1 MIKARKQSQ
10 VGAHL
15 PVNTFRLLLAA
26 CAVLAL
32 CASTPLSLCAQP
44 SPTEIISHM
53 RVNATRDIDFHAAV
67 FPDTVYAGEP
77 ITYQVAVLLSE
88 DARFRLRRDPE
99 FRPPELRGLL
109 AYQLG
114 RPQRVPGQIYGGRQY
129 EVHVFQRALFAVAP
143 GKLSIPAS
151 SLSYAL
157 SRTPGYYSR
166 EERFAVQAES
176 LSVVVEPLPE
186 EDRPADFTGAVG
198 VLQLGA
204 KLDSTTT
211 RSGDPVVLT
220 VTVSGAGNVKL
231 FPRPDIEIPWASVVS
246 ASDRVRVDSL
256 GSRVRGSREF
266 DYILTPVRSGNL
278 VLPALHYSYFDP
290 DRGVYAVAESAPV
303 ELRVLRGDMADIP
316 ALDEEASLAL
326 REWSGHQAFA
336 PWEATRSVRL
346 ALVTLWLGGI
356 AWMVLT
362 WLFTL
367 KSFGARVVAQRAPG
381 SDSRSYSESDP
392 RDAVRRSRQML
403 LQQMASRLSVPASR
417 LLVRSEAGR
426 ALRYAGVSNA
436 STNEVLMLLDDM
448 ARAGFGSPQEADLA
462 GLENF
467 EPRIA
472 RARQLID
479 EEATNKPIRLLRS
492 ARGWR
497 QLSLAFAVLALGA
510 AGPRSAAEAQPAE
523 PERTATAKANALPG
537 STNIEELVAEAN
549 AAYADRRFQAAS
561 ASFKSAV
568 ASRPN
573 DVDLLVNWGSS
584 AWAVGDTVDAVVA
597 WQRAARLSPLSAD
610 IQERITLLPGGAR
623 DGVAAVPMV
632 PVLGL
637 VWAGSIAWLFA
648 VVLVVKLIKRS
659 ERRPSGLIRT
669 PVALSVM
676 AAAVSMLA
684 LAWWG
689 AVRLSPVGLAV
700 VKRPE
705 PMRSAASAES
715 GTKGGLAA
723 GDVVRVTGVSGE
735 WARVTHS
742 DGRDGWVP
750 GERLVSLLPD
760 AASR

>member
-10 VGAHL
+10 TATHP
-15 PVNTFRLLLAA
+15 PVNALRLLLAVSA
-26 CAVLAL
+26 MVGL
-32 CASTPLSLCAQP
+32 CASTSPSLYAQP

-53 RVNATRDIDFHAAV
+53 RVNARRDIDFHAAV
-67 FPDTVYAGEP
+67 FPDTVYAGEQ
-77 ITYQVAVLLSE
+77 ITYQVAVLLSQE
-88 DARFRLRRDPE
+88 ARFRLRRDPE

-114 RPQRVPGQIYGGRQY
+114 KPHRVSGQVYGGRQY

-143 GKLSIPAS
+143 GELSIPAS
-151 SLSYAL
+151 RLSYAL
-157 SRTPGYYSR
+157 SRTPGYYSQ

-176 LSVVVEPLPE
+176 LRVVVEPLPE
-186 EDRPADFTGAVG
+186 EGRPADFTGAVG

-204 KLDSTTT
+204 HLDSTAT

-220 VTVSGAGNVKL
+220 VTVSGEGNVKL
-231 FPRPDIEIPWASVVS
+231 FPRPDIEIPWASVVA

-266 DYILTPVRSGNL
+266 DYILTPLRSGN
-278 VLPALHYSYFDP
+278 VVVPALHYSYFDP
-290 DRGVYAVAESAPV
+290 YRREYAVAESAPV
-303 ELRVLRGDMADIP
+303 ELGVLSGDMADVP
-316 ALDEEASLAL
+316 ALNDEALLTL

-336 PWEATRSVRL
+336 PWEATRSLRL
-346 ALVTLWLGGI
+346 AVVTLWLAGI
-356 AWMVLT
+356 AWIVLT
-362 WLFTL
+362 WLFTV
-367 KSFGARVVAQRAPG
+367 KRIGVRSVVQNGPG
-381 SDSRSYSESDP
+381 SESRSDSELDP
-392 RDAVRRSRQML
+392 RDVVRRSRQAL
-403 LQQMASRLSVPASR
+403 LQHLASRLSVPASM
-417 LLVRSEAGR
+417 LLVRSEAR
-426 ALRYAGVSNA
+426 RVLRYSGVSDV
-436 STNEVLMLLDDM
+436 STNEILALLDDM
-448 ARAGFGSPQEADLA
+448 DRAGFGSPHEA
-462 GLENF
+462 GLGGIEDF
-467 EPRIA
+467 GPRIA
-472 RARQLID
+472 RARLLLD
-479 EEATNKPIRLLRS
+479 REATGKPVKLLQN

-497 QLSLAFAVLALGA
+497 QLSLAFVVLALGA
-510 AGPRSAAEAQPAE
+510 AAPLHVAWTQPAAPE
-523 PERTATAKANALPG
+523 PVAAANVGTAADTAQIKK
-537 STNIEELVAEAN
+537 LVAEAN

-584 AWAVGDTVDAVVA
+584 AWAAGDTVDAVVA

-637 VWAGSIAWLFA
+637 VWAGSIAWLLA
-648 VVLVVKLIKRS
+648 VVLVVRLMKRTG
-659 ERRPSGLIRT
+659 RRPSGFTRT
-669 PVALSVM
+669 PVALTVI
-676 AAAVSMLA
+676 AAAISMFA

-700 VKRPE
+700 VERPE
-705 PMRSAASAES
+705 PMRSEASAGS
-715 GTKGGLAA
+715 GTKGGLAV
-723 GDVVRVTGVSGE
+723 GDVVRVTGASGE

-750 GERLVSLLPD
+750 GERLVPLLPD
-760 AASR
+760 AVSR